1 MREDTLMRYIA
12 KRRAHYQKKKE
23 QAAKKPKPKYGK
35 RGRPP
40 KPKTETPPKIQQEKP
55 RKQGTVNWEKLMEFV
70 TIKNNQLQ
78 QQAIQVQKPMV
89 DWQKVQQYF
98 NLNKLRC
105 NQNRN

>member
-1 MREDTLMRYIA
+1 MMREDTLMRYIA

-70 TIKNNQLQ
+70 
-78 QQAIQVQKPMV
+78 QK
-89 DWQKVQQYF
+89 KSE
-98 NLNKLRC
+98 KE
-105 NQNRN
+105 NQNKIHAYNRAKRA